1 MAAIGG
7 PLESITINGRTFPVA
22 QDSGPSTDLGGDTN
36 TIEMNGDR
44 TSRIVKELRPALLE
58 SINVQ
63 IDHDNNDLQFLDD
76 IQQGTEFVPISVT
89 FVEQT
94 VYSGSGI
101 ITDPVVLN
109 SDKAT
114 AEIKLSGPSFTKQ

>member
-1 MAAIGG
+1 MSAIGG
-7 PLESITINGRTFPVA
+7 PLESVTISGRTFSVA

-44 TSRIVKELRPALLE
+44 TGRIVKELRPALLE
-58 SINVQ
+58 SVNVQ
-63 IDHDNNDLQFLDD
+63 IDHDNDDMQFLDD
-76 IQQGTEFVPISVT
+76 VQRGTEYVPISVT
-89 FVEQT
+89 YVEGT
-94 VYSGSGI
+94 VYSGSGT

-114 AEIKLSGPSFTKQ
+114 AEIKLSGPGLVKQ